1 MLRLS
6 AALTHR
12 SPSMNDLIPKRAH
25 LIVLLAT
32 VASVSLLYQIVKGW
46 NTVDFLLRVVLATAL
61 CLVIRR
67 NASLF
72 AQAHGGA
79 NPSRVQVGCWILAGA
94 ALFAGLMM
102 GV

>member
-1 MLRLS
+1 
-6 AALTHR
+6 
-12 SPSMNDLIPKRAH
+12 MNDLISKRKQ
-25 LIVLLAT
+25 LIVLLAA

-46 NTVDFLLRVVLATAL
+46 QTVEFLLRVVFATTL

-67 NASLF
+67 NAELF

-79 NPSRVQVGCWILAGA
+79 NPSRVQMACWILAGA
-94 ALFAGLMM
+94 ALFVGLMI

>member
-1 MLRLS
+1 
-6 AALTHR
+6 
-12 SPSMNDLIPKRAH
+12 MNDLIPKRTH
-25 LIVLLAT
+25 LIVLLAI

-46 NTVDFLLRVVLATAL
+46 NTVDFLLRVAFATAL
-61 CLVIRR
+61 CLVVRR
-67 NASLF
+67 NANLF

-79 NPSRVQVGCWILAGA
+79 NPSRAQMACWILAGA

>member
-1 MLRLS
+1 
-6 AALTHR
+6 
-12 SPSMNDLIPKRAH
+12 MNDLISKRKQ
-25 LIVLLAT
+25 LIVLLAA

-46 NTVDFLLRVVLATAL
+46 QTVEFLLRVVFATAL

-67 NASLF
+67 NAELF

-79 NPSRVQVGCWILAGA
+79 NPSRVQMACWILAGA

-102 GV
+102 GA